1 MLNLHHHLLTV
12 IPEVADALAAGRPV
26 VALESTVISHG
37 MPYPANLETAREL
50 EQLVRDT
57 GAVPATI
64 AVADGAIRVGL
75 EDALLRRLAN
85 GQEPVR
91 KLSRR
96 DLPVGLAQSGLGA
109 TTVAATMIAAA
120 AAGIRV
126 FATGGIGGVHREAQ
140 ATFDISA
147 DILELARTSVAVV
160 CAGAKSIL
168 DLGLT
173 LEALETHGVP
183 VLGYRTDTFPAFY
196 CRTSAFPVDARVES
210 PAEIAR
216 ICRTKWDLGLDGGIL
231 VTHPIPEAHAMDPAL
246 MAGAIDTALDD
257 AKARGVGGK
266 ALTPF
271 LLARVNDLTQGRSLA
286 ANIALI
292 RNNAVLAAQVAVA
305 LADESRRPA

>member
-1 MLNLHHHLLTV
+1 MQNLPHLMA
-12 IPEVADALAAGRPV
+12 IAPEVADALAAGRPG

-37 MPYPANLETAREL
+37 MPYPANIETARDL
-50 EQLVRDT
+50 ERLVHDA
-57 GAVPATI
+57 GAVPATV
-64 AVADGAIRVGL
+64 AVADGRIRIGL
-75 EDALLRRLAN
+75 DDELLRRLAN

-96 DLPVGLAQSGLGA
+96 DLPIGLAQGGLGA

-147 DILELARTSVAVV
+147 DIMELARTSVAVV

-183 VLGYRTDTFPAFY
+183 VLGYRTDSFPAFY
-196 CRTSAFPVDARVES
+196 CRSSAFPVDARADTPGEV
-210 PAEIAR
+210 AR
-216 ICRTKWDLGLDGGIL
+216 ICRAKWDLGLDGGVL
-231 VTHPIPEAHAMDPAL
+231 VANPIPESHAMDPDL
-246 MAGAIDTALDD
+246 MAEAIDTAVYD
-257 AKARGVGGK
+257 AKTRGVGGK

-271 LLARVNDLTQGRSLA
+271 LLARVNELTQGRSLA

-305 LADESRRPA
+305 LAEDTGRSA